1 MRGYY
6 YLLPLTVKEWQTTT
20 IVAATLRKP
29 VAALFTAGQAVPGD
43 GLPQSRSYLM
53 STKAG
58 TRQPV
63 LLAYCASHS
72 R

>member
-29 VAALFTAGQAVPGD
+29 VAALFTAGQAV